1 MYLQVAHVVIHVG
14 VLVGAIDA
22 HPQVAIAQAA
32 DGDTLVQGM
41 RAPTST
47 PGMVRSRSLI
57 WSAWRMVM
65 ASSPGS
71 TDEARTWV
79 AQTTTLQFLPAL
91 RPVAVGN

>member
-41 RAPTST
+41 RAPDIDTGDG
-47 PGMVRSRSLI
+47 PQQVADMVRL
-57 WSAWRMVM
+57 ANGDGVF
-65 ASSPGS
+65 
-71 TDEARTWV
+71 
-79 AQTTTLQFLPAL
+79 AQVHRRGADLGGPDHDFLQFCRLCGL
-91 RPVAVGN
+91 